1 MGFDILRYRA
11 HLNQNRELFLLNDK
25 VELASFDLLDKA
37 LLRLASAVGGATV
50 PGLKQ
55 AVHISPLF
63 HLMLRQSR
71 NAFDSVTAYQSHQ
84 AWNAIRPFVEAPL
97 IAGKWF
103 DDPRSAVVWMSRNSG
118 KASRKEYKD
127 AYSGDSMKPQSLPN
141 AEAIRN
147 LLVRLDD
154 DFIYTN
160 ARFYTRAVGFAG
172 DGGRPS
178 NPLADAQES
187 DPDHR
192 AHLSALLHMHW
203 FVLKSAG
210 QMLAAK
216 LGDKPDFKI
225 ELEKFQKEFS
235 AAAAA
240 IANQND
246 IHKTVLTTLGLWPNE
261 FLQSPRPV

>member
-25 VELASFDLLDKA
+25 TELASFDHLDKA
-37 LLRLASAVGGATV
+37 LLRLASAIGNVTV

-55 AVHISPLF
+55 PVHISPLF
-63 HLMLRQSR
+63 HLMLRHSR
-71 NAFDSVTAYQSHQ
+71 NAFESLSVYQSHQ

-97 IAGKWF
+97 IVGKWF
-103 DDPRSAVVWMSRNSG
+103 DEPRSAVIWLSRNSG
-118 KASRKEYKD
+118 KNSRKEYKD
-127 AYSGDSMKPQSLPN
+127 AYSGDSMKPQCLPN

-160 ARFYTRAVGFAG
+160 ARFYTRGVGFAG
-172 DGGRPS
+172 DSGRPS

-192 AHLSALLHMHW
+192 AHLYALLHMQW

-210 QMLAAK
+210 QMLAEK
-216 LGDKPDFKI
+216 IGKKPDFHV

-235 AAAAA
+235 RTAAE
-240 IANQND
+240 IAQQND
-246 IHKTVLTTLGLWPNE
+246 VHKTVLTTLGLWPHD
-261 FLQSPRPV
+261 LLHQQG